1 MSALNKYKNNI
12 AQKRDYFGG
21 LPKWMKRKSPVN
33 QRLTGLCCGERGIR
47 TPGTSQYAGFQDRC
61 IRPLCHLSMG
71 CWNPVDVVLLHV
83 ATHSVVL
90 LICGCKGNAFYLFHQ
105 FFSLVFCDNFNIFS
119 IFPCFLFKRSPF
131 AVQNESFCI
140 VKGVLLQS
148 KCSPFAV
155 QKESF

>member
-1 MSALNKYKNNI
+1 M
-12 AQKRDYFGG
+12 FGTH
-21 LPKWMKRKSPVN
+21 SF
-33 QRLTGLCCGERGIR
+33 TTYSGERGIR

-119 IFPCFLFKRSPF
+119 IFPCFISKRSPF

-140 VKGVLLQS
+140 VKGGLTRQS
-148 KCSPFAV
+148 PWQGLTKTPTIFDGLSFKFATFATWNIK
-155 QKESF
+155 QT

>member
-1 MSALNKYKNNI
+1 
-12 AQKRDYFGG
+12 
-21 LPKWMKRKSPVN
+21 MKRHLQASAYAS
-33 QRLTGLCCGERGIR
+33 GERGIR

-83 ATHSVVL
+83 ATHSVVS
-90 LICGCKGNAFYLFHQ
+90 LICGCKGNAFYLFHK